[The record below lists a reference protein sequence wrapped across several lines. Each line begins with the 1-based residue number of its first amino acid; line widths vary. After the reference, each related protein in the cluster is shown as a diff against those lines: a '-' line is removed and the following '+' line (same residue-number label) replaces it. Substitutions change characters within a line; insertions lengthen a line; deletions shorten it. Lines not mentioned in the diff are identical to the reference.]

1 MRWYSDFR
9 LLIRIFRIGPFF
21 KCFCYSPLLCTVW
34 LSKWT
39 TASFRIHL
47 IIIKQSFQNAFKF
60 SNNFTWLTTMVLEMI
75 FSLWPRTHIDFK
87 LFSYGFFLSPGR
99 GGEKKKKK
107 TTEGIFV
114 WFDFSFHLQH
124 CREQSL
130 LPAIADTSHV
140 KNLPSPQPSVP
151 VPFLPW
157 ACCRCLRCTNL
168 FKQQEKWFLN
178 LGVLAVL
185 VQNHGVCLCL
195 LCFGIY
201 YNCKMCTWLC
211 YHLK

>member
-47 IIIKQSFQNAFKF
+47 IIKHSFQNAFKF

-75 FSLWPRTHIDFK
+75 FSLWHI
-87 LFSYGFFLSPGR
+87 LISNYLVMASSCHLEEE
-99 GGEKKKKK
+99 GEKKK

-124 CREQSL
+124 CQEQSL

-157 ACCRCLRCTNL
+157 ACCRCLCCTNL

-185 VQNHGVCLCL
+185 VQNHGVCLRL

-201 YNCKMCTWLC
+201 CNCKIFTWLC